1 MDRGCVFLLQ
11 ADVVLSKAIAVPQ
24 VIGSA
29 INIFRT
35 FLACVP
41 HLGQISTAGAS

>member
-24 VIGSA
+24 A
-29 INIFRT
+29 TN
-35 FLACVP
+35 VP
-41 HLGQISTAGAS
+41 WVHLSVVR